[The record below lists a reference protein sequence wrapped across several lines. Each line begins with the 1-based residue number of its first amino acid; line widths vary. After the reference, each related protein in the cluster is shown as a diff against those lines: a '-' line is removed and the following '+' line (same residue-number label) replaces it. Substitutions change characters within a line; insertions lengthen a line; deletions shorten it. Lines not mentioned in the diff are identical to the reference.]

1 MSKNETN
8 VWSKLQ
14 TLDRRILYAVLVV
27 TTAASLF
34 IHVEIPVNADV
45 SSKDLYIALMDI
57 PPEKTILI
65 ESDWTNSTR
74 GESAGHFEALM
85 RILMS
90 RGQKF
95 AIYSLADPQAPQ
107 VARDALQRINIER
120 KGQNL
125 KTYEPWVDY
134 MELGYFANAEG
145 QHNSIANDIRKA
157 WSSRKE
163 RDDKGEGRHDLGHSV
178 SNPWRRSP
186 KRKRAGSRSNCSVTR
201 DSVATKRRRSPM
213 SCEAS

>member
-107 VARDALQRINIER
+107 VAPRRAA
-120 KGQNL
+120 
-125 KTYEPWVDY
+125 
-134 MELGYFANAEG
+134 AN
-145 QHNSIANDIRKA
+145 QH
-157 WSSRKE
+157 
-163 RDDKGEGRHDLGHSV
+163 
-178 SNPWRRSP
+178 
-186 KRKRAGSRSNCSVTR
+186 
-201 DSVATKRRRSPM
+201 
-213 SCEAS
+213 